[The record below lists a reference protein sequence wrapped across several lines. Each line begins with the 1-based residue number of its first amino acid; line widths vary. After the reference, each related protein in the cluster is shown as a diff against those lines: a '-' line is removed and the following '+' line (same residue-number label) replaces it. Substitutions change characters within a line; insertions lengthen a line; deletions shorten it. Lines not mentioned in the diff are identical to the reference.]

1 MMHLIA
7 FLITLNFNLT
17 PDFDRE
23 IKPFVVRS
31 CVSCHNAES
40 MRGGFRMDSARA
52 ILKGGN
58 SGPAVFP
65 GKSGDSLIIHAL
77 TGKEDVEQMPPK
89 GPKLSKDEI
98 ALLRSWIDSGAKLP
112 VSETLVVNDVKN
124 NKHWSFLPIAKPS
137 LPTVANQDWCKNPID
152 YFVMSRLAKD
162 KMTPSAQADRST
174 LIRRVSL
181 DLTGILPTPLE
192 VEYFLNDKSP
202 NAYEK
207 VVARL
212 LDSPQYGE
220 RWGRLWLD
228 QARYAD
234 SNGYSIDGPRSIW
247 KYRDWVISAL
257 NSDMPFD
264 HFSTLQLAGDLVAD
278 ATLNDKVATGFH
290 RNTSINQEGGID
302 KEQFRVESVV
312 DRVNTTGTV
321 WLGLTVGCCQ
331 CHDHK
336 FDPLSQKEYYQ
347 FFAFFNTVDEPNL
360 ELAPQNEIKKRD
372 KLKLHLKKL
381 EASQKQLGSLTPA
394 KIASL
399 ELKIQSKE
407 REFLPPLINE
417 IIGIAPNGRTPSQER
432 DIDAYF
438 RLVDRM
444 SHLVGI
450 VFSPNAFGALTQVV
464 INDKRAALDTEIYK
478 TKEEIPE
485 IDSTLVVQEMVKPRL
500 TNIHLGGEFTRK
512 GAPVESGVPQVLHS
526 LRSPKPNRMDFSKW
540 LFDKDNPLTSRVTV
554 NRFWQVFFG
563 VGIVETEN
571 DFGTQGSLPTHP
583 ELLDWLATEF
593 RNQGWSMKS
602 MHRLMVTSA
611 TYMQASKS
619 RPEYEKIDVR
629 NRMLYRQN
637 RIRLDAEL
645 VRDVGLASSGL
656 LYSKIG
662 GASVFPPQPEGVYSF
677 TQVPKNW
684 KSNSGVNR
692 YRRGMYTYFWRSAP
706 HPNLVVFDAP
716 DAVSSCTR
724 RNRSNTPL
732 QALTLLNDEAHVE
745 FARELSNRLASYSS
759 SDVERINQAFMICL
773 ARLPKASEL
782 EIVTQLLHQNGS
794 VNLSNSDWFLVAR
807 ALLKLDEFITRE

>member
-1 MMHLIA
+1 MHLIA

-40 MRGGFRMDSARA
+40 KRGGFRMDSARA

-58 SGPAVFP
+58 SGPAVLP
-65 GKSGDSLIIHAL
+65 GKSSESLILHAL
-77 TGKEDVEQMPPK
+77 TGKENVEQMPPK

-98 ALLRSWIDSGAKLP
+98 SLLRSWIDSGAKLP
-112 VSETLVVNDVKN
+112 ASEALAVEDVK
-124 NKHWSFLPIAKPS
+124 KTTHWSFLPITKPA
-137 LPTVANQDWCKNPID
+137 LPVVADKDWCRNPID
-152 YFVMSRLAKD
+152 YFVMNRLAKD
-162 KMTPSAQADRST
+162 KMTPSVQADRST

-181 DLTGILPTPLE
+181 DLTGIPPTPIE
-192 VEYFLNDKSP
+192 VENFLNDKSP

-220 RWGRLWLD
+220 RWARLWLD

-264 HFSTLQLAGDLVAD
+264 RFSTLQLAGDLVAGS
-278 ATLNDKVATGFH
+278 TLDDKVATGFH

-336 FDPLSQKEYYQ
+336 FDPLTQKEYYQ

-360 ELAPQNEIKKRD
+360 ELAPQDEIKKRD
-372 KLKLHLKKL
+372 KLKLYLKKL
-381 EASQKQLGSLTPA
+381 ETSQKQLDPLTPA
-394 KIASL
+394 KIAAL

-407 REFLPPLINE
+407 RELLPPLINE

-432 DIDAYF
+432 SIEAYF
-438 RLVDRM
+438 RQMDRM
-444 SHLVGI
+444 RHIVGM
-450 VFSPNAFGALTQVV
+450 VMAPNAFVALTQGL
-464 INDKRAALDTEIYK
+464 INEKRASLDAEIFK

-485 IDSTLVVQEMVKPRL
+485 IDSTLVVQEMAKPRS

-526 LRSPKPNRMDFSKW
+526 LRSPKPNRMDLSNW

-571 DFGTQGSLPTHP
+571 DFGTQGTLPTHP

-593 RNQGWSMKS
+593 RNQGWSVKS

-619 RPEYEKIDVR
+619 RPEYEKIDAR
-629 NRMLYRQN
+629 NRLLYRQN
-637 RIRLDAEL
+637 RIRLDAEI

-662 GASVFPPQPEGVYSF
+662 GASVFPPQAEGVYSF

-684 KSNSGVNR
+684 KPNSGANR
-692 YRRGMYTYFWRSAP
+692 YRRGMYTHFWRSAP

-745 FARELSNRLASYSS
+745 FARELGNRLASYSS
-759 SDVERINQAFMICL
+759 SDVERINQAFLICL
-773 ARLPKASEL
+773 ARMPKPSEV
-782 EIVTQLLHQNGS
+782 EIITRLLHQNGS
-794 VNLSNSDWFLVAR
+794 ANPSPSDWFLVAR
-807 ALLKLDEFITRE
+807 ALLNLDEFITRE